1 MMLAIIL
8 TATVSFL
15 ASFFVLPPFIRF
27 LEASGIVGT
36 DIHKSHKPKIAE
48 MGGPA
53 IMAGFLSGIFL
64 FIWLNTFLLP
74 KQAGI
79 LSISEIGRMFA
90 GISTILIIMVIGM
103 VDDISVLTRVKE
115 GVKGFEKYKRTGL
128 KQWQKPLLTLPA
140 AIPLMAIMAGDS
152 TMSIPL
158 VGTINLGVFYPLLVV
173 PLGVVGASNAMN
185 MLAGFNGLEAGLSF
199 VTLLS
204 MGMFGYINGEMAAAA
219 IAFVMAAAVLAFLA
233 FNWYPA
239 KIMPGD
245 SFVYAT
251 GATLAV
257 VAILGNMEKFA
268 VYIFVPWIVELV
280 LKMRSGFN
288 AENYGLLNPDKTLR
302 TQYGKS
308 YSLTHIAMRYGRF
321 KEWQIS
327 GAIIG
332 LEIIVCI
339 IAFFASAEVFL

>member
-1 MMLAIIL
+1 MMIPAIVL
-8 TATVSFL
+8 SAAVSFF
-15 ASFFVLPPFIRF
+15 ASFFILPAFIRF

-36 DIHKSHKPKIAE
+36 DINKPHKPKVAE

-53 IMAGFLSGIFL
+53 VMAGFLSGMFL
-64 FIWLNTFLLP
+64 FIWLNTFLLS
-74 KQAGI
+74 KQSGI
-79 LSISEIGRMFA
+79 LSIGEIGRIFA

-103 VDDISVLTRVKE
+103 IDDMSVLTRIKE
-115 GVKGFEKYKRTGL
+115 GVRGFEKYKRIGL

-158 VGTINLGVFYPLLVV
+158 VGTVNLGIFYPLLMV

-199 VTLLS
+199 VTLFS
-204 MGMFGYINGEMAAAA
+204 MGLFGYANGEIAAAA

-268 VYIFVPWIVELV
+268 VYIFAPWVVELV

-302 TQYGKS
+302 TQYQKS
-308 YSLTHIAMRYGRF
+308 YSITHIVMKSGRL
-321 KEWQIS
+321 KEWQVS
-327 GAIIG
+327 TAIIG
-332 LEIIVCI
+332 LEITVCVLAFI
-339 IAFFASAEVFL
+339 ISFGLL